1 MIVSQGFVWAH
12 IPKTGGDATSLMIQQ
27 VPRLI
32 VLADPAADHAK
43 HLDLDRRRGSIE
55 GKLLVANM
63 RRLPAWALSYA
74 RHRERFGDW
83 PDYIPASPFSPDAVA
98 AESAADDMLEEI
110 VGPYEIDVWLR
121 QEHLVDDLVRF
132 LRRTADLTAAE
143 EAAVRAVEPI
153 NVYPRGGRLARL
165 RRRDRFFD
173 KSQIETL
180 YANNPRWA
188 AIERSVYG

>member
-1 MIVSQGFVWAH
+1 MIVSQDFVWAH

-43 HLDLDRRRGSIE
+43 HLGLDHRRGSIE

-63 RRLPAWALSYA
+63 RKLPAWAVSYA
-74 RHRERFGDW
+74 RHRERFGTF
-83 PDYIPASPFSPDAVA
+83 PDYTPASPHSPDAVA
-98 AESAADDMLEEI
+98 AEREADDMLDDV

-132 LRRTADLTAAE
+132 LRESAELTSAE
-143 EAAVRAVEPI
+143 EAAIRSVGRV
-153 NVYPRGGRLARL
+153 NVDPPRGRL
-165 RRRDRFFD
+165 RRLRRDRFFTRE
-173 KSQIETL
+173 QVETL
-180 YANNPRWA
+180 YASNPRWA
-188 AIERSVYG
+188 ATERRVYG